1 MALLTVH
8 ENLCGLPAL
17 AWHFFETAHGKGACD
32 GVGGIF
38 KRLADEHSRRAFTPE
53 QMQIITAEDLFH
65 WGEKHVTGIKL
76 FFLSEMEILD
86 RSQDLEKF
94 YGKFQTIRGT
104 RKLHCF
110 VPIDEGTVEV
120 SRFSADTN
128 TRTVKFVRRS

>member
-1 MALLTVH
+1 MTVH
-8 ENLCGLPAL
+8 ENVCGIPAL

-65 WGEKHVTGIKL
+65 WGRTHVSGIEV
-76 FFLSEMEILD
+76 FFLSQTEVLNQ
-86 RSQDLEKF
+86 SQELENFYKKF
-94 YGKFQTIRGT
+94 RTIPGT

-110 VPIDEGTVEV
+110 MPIEEGVLKA
-120 SRFSADTN
+120 SRFSVDTN
-128 TRTVKFVRRS
+128 PRIIKFTRRS